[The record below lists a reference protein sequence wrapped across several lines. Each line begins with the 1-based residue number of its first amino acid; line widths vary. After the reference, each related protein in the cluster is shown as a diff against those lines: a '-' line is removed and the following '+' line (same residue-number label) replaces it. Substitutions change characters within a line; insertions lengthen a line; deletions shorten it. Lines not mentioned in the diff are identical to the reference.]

1 MTNLKVIKCTS
12 ISERYLNAFWRVIDN
27 NGENIF
33 DAETGTTKKLVFYGV
48 KYIATQRKIER
59 QQLIQEETESCF
71 KMIELIQMLMMRL
84 TPNDFVN
91 LFPIKKEYLREDFG
105 WKDYFYT
112 VDKLKAYPADQPI
125 GNNLD
130 DLLWDYTN
138 DTICRFMV
146 NMLCTASQLRRF
158 QGQMGIAEEWAEKQ
172 GIPTY
177 SVNENEGYVMNNQT
191 HQTMPYH
198 KPVPEYLRLVD

>member
-1 MTNLKVIKCTS
+1 MTELKVIKCTS

-33 DAETGTTKKLVFYGV
+33 DADTETTKKLVFYGV

-59 QQLIQEETESCF
+59 QQLTQEETESCF
-71 KMIELIQMLMMRL
+71 KMIQLIQMLMMRL

-91 LFPIKKEYLREDFG
+91 LFPIKKEYLREDYG

-112 VDKLKAYPADQPI
+112 VDKLKAYPSDRPI
-125 GNNLD
+125 GANLD

-138 DTICRFMV
+138 DTICGFMV

-177 SVNENEGYVMNNQT
+177 TLNEHDGYVMNNQT
-191 HQTMPYH
+191 HQTMTYH
-198 KPVPEYLRLVD
+198 KPMPEYLRLVD